1 MFNSETKDKHKTIIY
16 LSILIQIVG
25 NENEAITANRLGTIE
40 KNTYK
45 NKYNTILIYILKYR

>member
-45 NKYNTILIYILKYR
+45 NKYNTILIYI